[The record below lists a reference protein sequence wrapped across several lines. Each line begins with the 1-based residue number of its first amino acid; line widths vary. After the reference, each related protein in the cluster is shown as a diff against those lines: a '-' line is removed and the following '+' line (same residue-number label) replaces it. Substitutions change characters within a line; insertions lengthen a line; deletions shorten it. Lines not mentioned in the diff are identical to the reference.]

1 MKLSRDDLF
10 AFYFPVFEF
19 DYLAI
24 SMENTDLFNWFTNGN
39 RSAFQI
45 DRNLEQNT
53 SSFVFQNN
61 NFLQIQQHLISSL
74 EGTQSNSN
82 NHVKRESHEI
92 MRKKNSTS
100 AKWEVNPYSM
110 TDLHVSRTKT
120 LTYIKCFAIFRDKQ
134 NNTTLFLC
142 FRILKIW
149 VLHRVIISVRF
160 IWLSIRWH
168 SLHRFSVDHHR

>member
-1 MKLSRDDLF
+1 MKLPRDDLF

-110 TDLHVSRTKT
+110 
-120 LTYIKCFAIFRDKQ
+120 
-134 NNTTLFLC
+134 
-142 FRILKIW
+142 
-149 VLHRVIISVRF
+149 
-160 IWLSIRWH
+160 
-168 SLHRFSVDHHR
+168 